1 MSNKKIYSYIDRKM
15 IDPYDNSVN
24 FKQKENSS
32 SFTVGDL
39 LKRIIF
45 LGIIVFIVI
54 RVFSSNSL
62 LPNSSFLSH
71 KNSAS
76 GSTKIFLDTVSD
88 VSFNSNDIL
97 TKLVTQYNSNNFSES
112 YKEELR
118 RDLENLQKHSLD
130 KYKQSEFSTIKK
142 NTNQIL
148 TETQDCVKLILYAD
162 KADNKTSQ
170 ILNSKTTSIN
180 NNIKYN
186 WDLII
191 QYFKDN
197 NIDYEIDDANN
208 KIHYHITY

>member
-1 MSNKKIYSYIDRKM
+1 M

-45 LGIIVFIVI
+45 LGIIVFIAI
-54 RVFSSNSL
+54 RVFSSNSFV
-62 LPNSSFLSH
+62 PHSSFLNH

-76 GSTKIFLDTVSD
+76 GNTKIFLDTVSD

-130 KYKQSEFSTIKK
+130 KYKHSEFSTIKK

-148 TETQDCVKLILYAD
+148 TETQDCIKLILYTD
-162 KADNKTSQ
+162 KADNKTSEM
-170 ILNSKTTSIN
+170 LNSKTTSIS

-197 NIDYEIDDANN
+197 NIEYEIDDANN
-208 KIHYHITY
+208 KIHYRITY